1 MGDYREVW
9 HKKTR
14 DGWTDWKTLA
24 PPAEDLIVTVYEDN
38 CDNPYYYT
46 TSAWYL
52 DGYWIHDNDVLND
65 VVAWRFF
72 PKPCEEG
79 RLIEIV
85 VKRGD

>member
-1 MGDYREVW
+1 MEDYREVW

-14 DGWTDWKTLA
+14 DGWTDWKPFA
-24 PPAEDLIVTVYEDN
+24 PPTEEDLIVTVYEDN

-52 DGYWIHDNDVLND
+52 TNAWYLEGYWIHDNDILNG

-72 PKPCEEG
+72 PKPCEEN
-79 RLIEIV
+79 
-85 VKRGD
+85 